1 MKKKFGLV
9 SINLLVLI
17 GIVLSLFFKINA
29 NEMWDDRLVAV
40 SYTMI
45 NKRPASLIINI
56 LLMFA
61 LLICNYLCLL
71 NNKCF
76 VDENNELKRSSS
88 ITLYSL
94 NIFNLL
100 FVIYSICSFWLNWPG
115 I

>member
-1 MKKKFGLV
+1 MKKKIGLA

-17 GIVLSLFFKINA
+17 GLVLSLFFKIDYQKSIGDGYIWA
-29 NEMWDDRLVAV
+29 E
-40 SYTMI
+40 YTMA
-45 NKRPASLIINI
+45 NKRPFFLLINVI
-56 LLMFA
+56 LMFA

-76 VDENNELKRSSS
+76 VDDDNCLKRNAS
-88 ITLYSL
+88 ITLCSL

>member
-9 SINLLVLI
+9 FINILVLI
-17 GIVLSLFFKINA
+17 GIILSLFFRIIK
-29 NEMWDDRLVAV
+29 NEMWGDLPMTVG
-40 SYTMI
+40 YMMI
-45 NKRPASLIINI
+45 NKRPIFLLINV
-56 LLMFA
+56 LLMFS

-71 NNKCF
+71 NNKHF
-76 VDENNELKRSSS
+76 VDENNELKRNTS